1 MFSYRIE
8 KTGTQTANHVQLF
21 SNLHGTIFVNKFLKV
36 KEKLKGK
43 NISITENLK
52 WVF

>member
-8 KTGTQTANHVQLF
+8 KTETQTANHVQLF
-21 SNLHGTIFVNKFLKV
+21 SNLRGTIFVNKFLKV
-36 KEKLKGK
+36 KKKLKGK
-43 NISITENLK
+43 NISITENLE